1 MYEIEKKGYGYKLTF
16 SGSIDADEMSTW
28 VKESKE
34 QLSSA
39 PTEFGVFVDM
49 RTLQPLDT
57 EAQASMEEGQKLYK
71 ATGMVR
77 SVVVVAS
84 AIVRLQFARIARET
98 GIYEWERY
106 IDASSVPDWEN
117 VGIAWITEGV
127 DPDDE

>member
-16 SGSIDADEMSTW
+16 SGSIDADEMREW
-28 VKESKE
+28 VEKSKE
-34 QLSSA
+34 QLASA

-57 EAQASMEEGQKLYK
+57 DAQASMEEGQKLYK

-84 AIVRLQFARIARET
+84 AVVRLQFARIARET
-98 GIYEWERY
+98 GIYKWERY

-117 VGIAWITEGV
+117 VGVAWIIEGI
-127 DPDDE
+127 DPDID